1 MTDARSLTEAIEQYE
16 TQLSQVDTTLSATP
30 KGPDRDNLLS
40 LKSDIEE
47 LISLTRESLR
57 SLEGNE
63 DKKNDDEEFDE
74 EEDPLDKEYALF
86 KAELEKPSDESTRQ
100 EDTADVASSGIED
113 ELKELEGMKCKA
125 PYGGT
130 WGGIGYHNAMI
141 CSVYRNDDED
151 IKDIHDIKASRTADR
166 LSISMRDT
174 YFQSARFFLRLLN
187 LTVNQVR
194 VFFLNPTHREMIPCS
209 YFLDGSCKFTDE
221 NCHYSHGEIVSFSS
235 LREYKAPDFSSIKMG
250 SRILAKRKNNTW
262 HRSVVLKLPEK
273 EGDECRVKFE
283 ASGEIIEADL
293 QNLLPLNDTDLE
305 MSDTSDDSEDD
316 DDDDSKPNSPS
327 HSEEHEKSAHRS
339 LLTLQSGEPLGNWE
353 KHTRGIGSKLMMQ
366 MGYVMGTGLGKLADG
381 RVEPVEATVL
391 PAGKSLDHC
400 MQLREFVGDDEDLV
414 SAERKM
420 RKQQQKAAKQ
430 QRKLEQQRERQYLR
444 DKERENSN
452 VFNFI
457 NKTLGDKPK
466 DDNEAGSSRKKK
478 RLKTESNR
486 NLNVANFQVGED
498 ISRLERQSC
507 KLKESLARHVE
518 GSALYN
524 SIAMKYRETQ
534 RELTDLRASEK
545 SIVAEQNQR
554 KSNAKLTV
562 F

>member
-151 IKDIHDIKASRTADR
+151 IKDIHDIK
-166 LSISMRDT
+166 
-174 YFQSARFFLRLLN
+174 
-187 LTVNQVR
+187 VR